1 MKSKLKKTL
10 LVILSAVM
18 VFNTP
23 LSVLAESAKTTDS
36 VATQEEAKKDA
47 TTPKYEIVSVK
58 DYDGSGEYGTLEVTL
73 KEAEKIDEKLPQT
86 IPANVKLSGDEKA
99 KEEEQEVP
107 VSWSCPDEIA
117 KAGTYT
123 YTVTPGDGY
132 VWSDELQKAINE
144 KTYKLPAYTVSVVEE
159 VKAEEEAEVGTYAS
173 NPDEG
178 IEAQAKGG
186 VVNNLNTSA
195 IYYIYAADEWN
206 RVMDTKDSSLDDGA
220 RLQVTDRT
228 TAREDRFGT
237 QTFNFCKYEGV
248 GDFYYIRRY
257 SKNGWK
263 YITPDPG
270 GREAYYIRDWYG
282 NGKDDLQLFRIVP
295 NGNGTYSIYN
305 KATNRPLTYQ
315 RRSVCYVDSRSECK
329 DWKFKEIDYLRDDPK
344 VKSVKEGT
352 TTDGTY
358 SFTPK
363 INKNTSIEVL
373 NYNGVVHKRTDNYN
387 TENKRFY
394 DYWGIVPTDN
404 DIGKV
409 GFMFKDVGKYN
420 GKTVDLKATISWPT
434 NFQYNGTRITP
445 YIGLFASKEGGD
457 FAFAFFD
464 ASYKVTYEVLI
475 DGKITPINMRITM
488 TDIDAMQFT
497 ELETD
502 TGSINS
508 ISIVEGNDHLHQ
520 IGNATD
526 KTTGC
531 IFAGYK
537 ATFDTDLEGWVSC
550 ELKDTSKYSV
560 LYGSPR
566 DTSSYYHYKDRMAY
580 SYYYIENYGAPSLIN
595 RVGKIDSILD
605 DPNLDLLNATY
616 WMAYTSNAF
625 GPITLPAPT
634 ETVSTSVVNPGNS
647 YYYDVYQLLP
657 QESDNYKYKALTET
671 IKIEKDKLGLTTAQ
685 MQDIAKSVVVKDDS
699 ESDITKYFSMESTND
714 SIQCTLNPSEI
725 SKLDKLYGSTLH
737 FRLKVPTMSAKD
749 ALNKTFP
756 REIVSK
762 ATTTITRRNTGKTET
777 AESNQ
782 TTIKMV
788 EKYYFKIVES
798 YLNGFTK
805 GEGNVKNK
813 TAYKTELNVTKHQ
826 EATPVAYTDS
836 DMIAVPKGFHFDK
849 VTESG
854 KDYNMSTYEPISRN
868 LHFQADYVPIYYKL
882 TYDLNGGTLAKA
894 NPTSYNVIYSPTLNE
909 PTKEGYVFDGW
920 TISNALFTP
929 DKTQRNLLNDRE
941 FKTQAPN
948 VYDWS
953 KIQIYTSDGNKLL
966 HYIGTSKTVG
976 DVKYTYTHNLPSGN
990 YSLRI
995 AANGSLEDG
1004 EYMVYDV
1011 YLDEGRSYEFTY
1023 RQDVVRS
1030 DCIHI
1035 KNVVMKEVPGQNS
1048 TVGNFVSSKVALYDN
1063 NNDKLISEIGTV
1075 TKSGNQTMKYKHEKE
1090 SGYYTISFLGCGN
1103 NGQNQKLVSHSDV
1116 YLEKG
1121 AEYEISFNVTF
1132 ENATRIA
1139 ISNETMKQ
1147 TSKITGINEGKDGKA
1162 LAGPDYYAESYTRRT
1177 GSLHLIANWR
1187 RADYTVHYDGNGSEK
1202 GSMNDSTFIY
1212 DKDETLPKNLFTKTG
1227 YTFDHWNKKSDGSDK
1242 DNYKDQATVNNL
1254 AQPGKKVTLF
1264 AQWREHA
1271 YTIKYDQN
1279 GGNGSMPDQN
1289 YKYSESKALDKNKFT
1304 KDHATFIGWNTK
1316 KDGSGKSYT
1325 DKQVVSKLTAEDKK
1339 VITLYAQWDFAP
1351 EIKANDKTYYEG
1363 MTVTRA
1369 DLLKDVVAN
1378 DKEDSVITNK
1388 LIITKI
1394 EYSAGK
1400 LVNGKKQA
1408 AYTQEWANGMPA
1420 DAKLD
1425 TWFMQ
1430 LDKADSPVKH
1440 KVTYKVVDKAGNVT
1454 TKTVTVYVK
1463 YNNAPVITT
1472 MDRYYTLKQAQSG
1485 VISADELL
1493 KNSITNNKMKST
1505 DIEEG
1510 NLSSKVELVDF
1521 NPADFT
1527 KLTTSAVVTVTYRVH
1542 DSYGPNGVGKET
1554 INQFKVHITDPDRPP
1569 YRPDD
1574 PVSIVKHVRFITKK
1588 YYDLNKNY
1596 DAADLEDDEIAKLN
1610 ANGGLRIGCEWYSNP
1625 EYKSEITATFG
1636 KTSGTTYKFSHE
1648 DVEKIQEYINQHGI
1662 GNAKDTNSLGN
1673 FYQTYLTK

>member
-10 LVILSAVM
+10 LVMLSAVM

-23 LSVLAESAKTTDS
+23 LSVLAESAPTTS
-36 VATQEEAKKDA
+36 KAVTQEEAKKD
-47 TTPKYEIVSVK
+47 TSDVKYEIVSIK
-58 DYDGSGEYGTLEVTL
+58 DYDGTDDYGTFEVTL
-73 KEAEKIDEKLPQT
+73 KEADEIDKKLPET
-86 IPANVKLSGDEKA
+86 VSANVKVSGDENA

-107 VSWSCPDEIA
+107 VSWSCPDEVT

-132 VWSDELQKAINE
+132 VWSDELQKTINK

-159 VKAEEEAEVGTYAS
+159 VKAEAEAEVETYAS
-173 NPDEG
+173 NPNEG
-178 IEAQAKGG
+178 IEAQAGG
-186 VVNNLNTSA
+186 TVVTDLAEENDSA
-195 IYYIYAADEWN
+195 YYIADSDN
-206 RVMDTKDSSLDDGA
+206 YDYVMDTKDHNCAEG
-220 RLQVTDRT
+220 QEIIIETRT
-228 TAREDRFGT
+228 QRYREDDQMFV
-237 QTFNFCKYEGV
+237 FIKYDK
-248 GDFYYIRRY
+248 GDYYWIRKKSFRQ
-257 SKNGWK
+257 WR
-263 YITPDPG
+263 YITVADNG
-270 GREAYYIRDWYG
+270 ATTLNAWYG
-282 NGKDDLQLFRIVP
+282 DGKDDAQLFQIIKNP
-295 NGNGTYSIYN
+295 DGSYSIYN
-305 KATNRPLTYQ
+305 KKTGLALGQNGIGAVNTHYSDKKWNLERK
-315 RRSVCYVDSRSECK
+315 R
-329 DWKFKEIDYLRDDPK
+329 YLKSDPNVTV
-344 VKSVKEGT
+344 VKSG
-352 TTDGTY
+352 DLMNGTY
-358 SFTPK
+358 SFAPR
-363 INKNTSIEVL
+363 INKNTEVSVWG
-373 NYNGVVHKRTDNYN
+373 YNEEVYTRSDETSSETGNHYRSWNLAPSSDD
-387 TENKRFY
+387 ES
-394 DYWGIVPTDN
+394 
-404 DIGKV
+404 GKF
-409 GFMFKDVGKYN
+409 GFWIKDVGSYQ
-420 GKTVDLKATISWPT
+420 GQTVDLKTTISWDKNYVGPT
-434 NFQYNGTRITP
+434 GKRIPPT
-445 YIGLFASKEGGD
+445 IQFFTALDAGD
-457 FAFAFFD
+457 FAFGFRN
-464 ASYKVTYEVLI
+464 ASYEVKYDVYINDQL
-475 DGKITPINMRITM
+475 TPINLRITA
-488 TDIDAMQFT
+488 TDIDNMQYTRLITNTGTINNIFCVDNERLFRGGDSTKTNSGVIFSNWTTT
-497 ELETD
+497 ED
-502 TGSINS
+502 S
-508 ISIVEGNDHLHQ
+508 
-520 IGNATD
+520 
-526 KTTGC
+526 
-531 IFAGYK
+531 
-537 ATFDTDLEGWVSC
+537 DLYGWVSF
-550 ELKDTSKYSV
+550 ELKDTSSFSIV
-560 LYGSPR
+560 
-566 DTSSYYHYKDRMAY
+566 
-580 SYYYIENYGAPSLIN
+580 YGAEFDCGSYLDCKERIN
-595 RVGKIDSILD
+595 YSSEYRKGWGDEKGEKEVDSMRKRFADPTYPMLNTCGWMRVDSR
-605 DPNLDLLNATY
+605 
-616 WMAYTSNAF
+616 AF
-625 GPITLPAPT
+625 GPISLPAPT
-634 ETVSTSVVNPGNS
+634 ETVSKKTVNPGDS

-657 QESDNYKYKALTET
+657 KEVESFKFKTFTET
-671 IKIEKDKLGLTTAQ
+671 IEINRSKLGLTTAQ
-685 MQDIAKSVVVKDDS
+685 MQSIAGSVVVRDDS
-699 ESDITKYFSMESTND
+699 ARNITQYFDVKVMQNA
-714 SIQCTLNPSEI
+714 IQCILKPEALQELN
-725 SKLDKLYGSTLH
+725 KLYGSTLH
-737 FRLKVPTMSAKD
+737 FRLRVPTMSAKD
-749 ALNKTFP
+749 ALKRTLP
-756 REIVSK
+756 IDIVSK
-762 ATTTITRRNTGKTET
+762 ATTTVTRKNTNKTET
-777 AESNQ
+777 VESNQ
-782 TTIKMV
+782 TTIKLV
-788 EKYYFKIVES
+788 AKYYFKVVES

-826 EATPVAYTDS
+826 EATPVAYTKS
-836 DMIAVPKGFHFDK
+836 DMIAAPKGFHFHK

-854 KDYNMSTYEPISRN
+854 KDYKMSYEPISRN
-868 LHFQADYVPIYYKL
+868 LNFQAEYSPINYKL

-909 PTKEGYVFDGW
+909 PTKEGYIFDGW

-1103 NGQNQKLVSHSDV
+1103 NGQNQKLVSHSEI

-1139 ISNETMKQ
+1139 ISDETMKQ
-1147 TSKITGINEGKDGKA
+1147 TSKITGINEGKDSKS

-1177 GSLHLIANWR
+1177 GNLVLVANWR

-1339 VITLYAQWDFAP
+1339 VITLYAQWDLAP
-1351 EIKANDKTYYEG
+1351 EIKAGEKTFYEG
-1363 MTVTRA
+1363 TTVTRD
-1369 DLLKDVVAN
+1369 DLLKDVAAN
-1378 DKEDSVITNK
+1378 DPEEGVITNQI
-1388 LIITKI
+1388 IITKI

-1400 LVNGKKQA
+1400 LVGDKKQP
-1408 AYTQEWANGMPA
+1408 AYTQEWKDGMPS

-1521 NPADFT
+1521 NPTDFT

-1554 INQFKVHITDPDRPP
+1554 INQFKVYVTDPDGE
-1569 YRPDD
+1569 D
-1574 PVSIVKHVRFITKK
+1574 PVRPGVKSTIVKHVRFITKK
-1588 YYDLNKNY
+1588 YYDLNK
-1596 DAADLEDDEIAKLN
+1596 DKKDKDLTDEEIAKAN
-1610 ANGGLRIGCEWYSNP
+1610 ANGGLRVGCSWYSNP
-1625 EYKSEITATFG
+1625 EYKSEITATFD

-1648 DVEKIQEYINQHGI
+1648 DVEKIQDYINTNGI
-1662 GNAKDTNSLGN
+1662 GNAKKVNSLST
-1673 FYQTYLTK
+1673 FYQKFLNK

>member
-10 LVILSAVM
+10 LMMLSAVM

-23 LSVLAESAKTTDS
+23 LSVLAESAPTTS
-36 VATQEEAKKDA
+36 KAVTQEEAKKD
-47 TTPKYEIVSVK
+47 TSDVKYEIVSIK
-58 DYDGSGEYGTLEVTL
+58 DYDGTDDYGTFEVTL
-73 KEAEKIDEKLPQT
+73 KEADEIDKKLPET
-86 IPANVKLSGDEKA
+86 VSANVKVSGDENA

-107 VSWSCPDEIA
+107 VSWSCPDEVT

-132 VWSDELQKAINE
+132 VWSDELQKTINK

-159 VKAEEEAEVGTYAS
+159 VKAEAEAEVETYAS
-173 NPDEG
+173 NPNEG
-178 IEAQAKGG
+178 IEAQAGG
-186 VVNNLNTSA
+186 TVVTDLAEENDSA
-195 IYYIYAADEWN
+195 YYIADSDN
-206 RVMDTKDSSLDDGA
+206 YDYVMDTKDHNCAEG
-220 RLQVTDRT
+220 QEIIIETRT
-228 TAREDRFGT
+228 QRYREDDQMFV
-237 QTFNFCKYEGV
+237 FIKYDK
-248 GDFYYIRRY
+248 GDYYWIRKKSFRQ
-257 SKNGWK
+257 WR
-263 YITPDPG
+263 YITVADNG
-270 GREAYYIRDWYG
+270 ATTLNAWYG
-282 NGKDDLQLFRIVP
+282 DGKDDAQLFQIIKNP
-295 NGNGTYSIYN
+295 DGSYSIYN
-305 KATNRPLTYQ
+305 KKTGLALGQNGIGAVNTHYSDKKWNLERK
-315 RRSVCYVDSRSECK
+315 R
-329 DWKFKEIDYLRDDPK
+329 YLKSDPNVTV
-344 VKSVKEGT
+344 VKSG
-352 TTDGTY
+352 DLMNGTY
-358 SFTPK
+358 SFAPR
-363 INKNTSIEVL
+363 INKNTEVSVWG
-373 NYNGVVHKRTDNYN
+373 YNEEVYTRSDETSSETGNHYRSWNLAPSSDD
-387 TENKRFY
+387 ES
-394 DYWGIVPTDN
+394 
-404 DIGKV
+404 GKF
-409 GFMFKDVGKYN
+409 GFWIKDVGSYQ
-420 GKTVDLKATISWPT
+420 GQTVDLKTTISWDKNYVGPT
-434 NFQYNGTRITP
+434 GKRIPPT
-445 YIGLFASKEGGD
+445 IQFFTALDAGD
-457 FAFAFFD
+457 FAFGFRN
-464 ASYKVTYEVLI
+464 ASYEVKYDVYINDQL
-475 DGKITPINMRITM
+475 TPINLRITA
-488 TDIDAMQFT
+488 TDIDNMQYTRLITNTGTINNIFCVDNERLFRGGDSTKTNSGVIFSNWTTT
-497 ELETD
+497 ED
-502 TGSINS
+502 S
-508 ISIVEGNDHLHQ
+508 
-520 IGNATD
+520 
-526 KTTGC
+526 
-531 IFAGYK
+531 
-537 ATFDTDLEGWVSC
+537 DLYGWVSF
-550 ELKDTSKYSV
+550 ELKDTSSFSIV
-560 LYGSPR
+560 
-566 DTSSYYHYKDRMAY
+566 
-580 SYYYIENYGAPSLIN
+580 YGAEFDCGSYLDCKERIN
-595 RVGKIDSILD
+595 YSSEYRKGWGDEKGEKEVDSMRKLFADPTYPMLNTCGWMRVDSR
-605 DPNLDLLNATY
+605 
-616 WMAYTSNAF
+616 AF
-625 GPITLPAPT
+625 GPISLPAPT
-634 ETVSTSVVNPGNS
+634 ETVSKKTVNPGDS

-657 QESDNYKYKALTET
+657 KEVESFKFKTFTET
-671 IKIEKDKLGLTTAQ
+671 IEINRSKLGLTTAQ
-685 MQDIAKSVVVKDDS
+685 MQSIAGSVVVRDDS
-699 ESDITKYFSMESTND
+699 ARNITQYFDVKVMQNA
-714 SIQCTLNPSEI
+714 IQCILKPEALQELN
-725 SKLDKLYGSTLH
+725 KLYGSTLH
-737 FRLKVPTMSAKD
+737 FRLRVPTMSAKD
-749 ALNKTFP
+749 ALKRTLP
-756 REIVSK
+756 IDIVSK
-762 ATTTITRRNTGKTET
+762 ATTTVTRKNTNKTET
-777 AESNQ
+777 VESNQ
-782 TTIKMV
+782 TTIKLV
-788 EKYYFKIVES
+788 AKYYFKVVES

-826 EATPVAYTDS
+826 EATPVAYTKS
-836 DMIAVPKGFHFDK
+836 DMIAAPKGFHFHK

-854 KDYNMSTYEPISRN
+854 KDYKMSYEPISRN
-868 LHFQADYVPIYYKL
+868 LNFQAEYSPINYKL

-909 PTKEGYVFDGW
+909 PTKEGYIFDGW

-1103 NGQNQKLVSHSDV
+1103 NGQNQKLVSHSEI

-1139 ISNETMKQ
+1139 ISDETMKQ
-1147 TSKITGINEGKDGKA
+1147 TSKITGINEGKDSKS

-1177 GSLHLIANWR
+1177 GNLVLVANWR

-1339 VITLYAQWDFAP
+1339 VITLYAQWDLAP

-1408 AYTQEWANGMPA
+1408 AYTQEWTNGMPA

-1472 MDRYYTLKQAQSG
+1472 MDRYYTLKQAQNG
-1485 VISADELL
+1485 EISADELL

-1554 INQFKVHITDPDRPP
+1554 INQFKVYVTDPDRPTL
-1569 YRPDD
+1569 RPDD

-1588 YYDLNKNY
+1588 YYDLNKDKKLTDY
-1596 DAADLEDDEIAKLN
+1596 GRDDAELAKAN
-1610 ANGGLRIGCEWYSNP
+1610 ANGGLRVECSWYSDP
-1625 EYKSEITATFG
+1625 DYKSEITVTFD

>member
-10 LVILSAVM
+10 LVMLSAVM

-23 LSVLAESAKTTDS
+23 LSVLAESIKTTDN

-86 IPANVKLSGDEKA
+86 ITANIKPSGDGTA
-99 KEEEQEVP
+99 KEEECEVP
-107 VSWSCPDEIA
+107 VTLDCPDEIT

-123 YTVTPGDGY
+123 YTITPGDGY

-159 VKAEEEAEVGTYAS
+159 AKAEAEVKTYAS

-178 IEAQAKGG
+178 IEAQAGG
-186 VVNNLNTSA
+186 SVVNNLNTSA
-195 IYYIYAADEWN
+195 IYYIYAIDQWN
-206 RVMDTKDSSLDDGA
+206 HVMDTEDSSLDDYA
-220 RLQVTDRT
+220 WLKVRNRT
-228 TAREDRFGT
+228 TTGYEDRLGV
-237 QTFNFCKYEGV
+237 QTFNFCKYEGA

-263 YITPDPG
+263 YVTTSLD
-270 GREAYYIRDWYG
+270 GRGLYIRDWYG
-282 NGKDDLQLFRIVP
+282 EGKDDLQLFRIIR
-295 NGNGTYSIYN
+295 NSDGTYSIYDKHTN
-305 KATNRPLTYQ
+305 KPLTYQ
-315 RRSVCYVDSRSECK
+315 KNSVCYVDFKSECK

-363 INKNTSIEVL
+363 INKNTSIEVI

-394 DYWGIVPTDN
+394 DYWGIAPTDN

-420 GKTVDLKATISWPT
+420 GKTVDLKATLSWPT

-457 FAFAFFD
+457 FAFAFND

-475 DGKITPINMRITM
+475 DGKTTPINMRITM
-488 TDIDAMQFT
+488 TDIDEMQYT

-508 ISIVEGNDHLHQ
+508 ISIVEGNDNLHQ

-531 IFAGYK
+531 IFAGLTN
-537 ATFDTDLEGWVSC
+537 TFDTDLEGWISC

-566 DTSSYYHYKDRMAY
+566 DTSSYYSYKDRMAY
-580 SYYYIENYGAPSLIN
+580 SDNYIRKKGAPSLID

-605 DPNLDLLNATY
+605 DPNYVPIDNCF

-634 ETVSTSVVNPGNS
+634 EAVSASVINPGNS

-657 QESDNYKYKALTET
+657 QESDNYKYQALTET

-714 SIQCTLNPSEI
+714 SIQCTLNPSGM
-725 SKLDKLYGSTLH
+725 SKLDELYGSTLH

-1103 NGQNQKLVSHSDV
+1103 NGQNQKLVSHSEI

-1139 ISNETMKQ
+1139 ISDETMKQ
-1147 TSKITGINEGKDGKA
+1147 TSKITGINEGKDSKS

-1187 RADYTVHYDGNGSEK
+1187 LANYTVHYDGNGSEK

-1212 DKDETLPKNLFTKTG
+1212 DKDETLPKNLFTKNG

-1339 VITLYAQWDFAP
+1339 VITLYAQWDLAP
-1351 EIKANDKTYYEG
+1351 EIKAGEKTFYEG
-1363 MTVTRA
+1363 TTVTRD
-1369 DLLKDVVAN
+1369 DLLKDVAAN
-1378 DKEDSVITNK
+1378 DPEEGVITNQI
-1388 LIITKI
+1388 IITKI

-1400 LVNGKKQA
+1400 LVGDKKQP
-1408 AYTQEWANGMPA
+1408 AYTQEWKDGMPS
-1420 DAKLD
+1420 DEKLD

-1521 NPADFT
+1521 NPTDFT

-1554 INQFKVHITDPDRPP
+1554 INQFKVYITDPDRPP
-1569 YRPDD
+1569 IRPDD
-1574 PVSIVKHVRFITKK
+1574 PASIVKHVRFITKK
-1588 YYDLNKNY
+1588 YYNLNK
-1596 DAADLEDDEIAKLN
+1596 DKSIDLSDEELAKAN
-1610 ANGGLRIGCEWYSNP
+1610 ANGGLRVGCEWYINP
-1625 EYKSEITATFG
+1625 DYKSEITATFD
-1636 KTSGTTYKFSHE
+1636 KTSGATYKFSHE
-1648 DVEKIQEYINQHGI
+1648 DVEKIQEYINTNGI
-1662 GNAKDTNSLGN
+1662 GNAKKTDSLST
-1673 FYQTYLTK
+1673 FYQKFLNK

>member
-10 LVILSAVM
+10 LVMLSAVM

-23 LSVLAESAKTTDS
+23 LSVLAESTKTTDN
-36 VATQEEAKKDA
+36 VAMQEEAKKDA

-58 DYDGSGEYGTLEVTL
+58 DYDGSDEYGTLEVTL

-86 IPANVKLSGDEKA
+86 ITANIKPSGDDTA
-99 KEEEQEVP
+99 KEEECEVP
-107 VSWSCPDEIA
+107 VTWDCPDEIT

-132 VWSDELQKAINE
+132 VWSDELQKAVDE

-159 VKAEEEAEVGTYAS
+159 VKAEAEAEVETHES
-173 NPDEG
+173 NPEEG
-178 IEAQAKGG
+178 IEAQAGG
-186 VVNNLNTSA
+186 TVVTDLAEENDSA
-195 IYYIYAADEWN
+195 YYIADSDN
-206 RVMDTKDSSLDDGA
+206 YDYVMDTKDHNCAEG
-220 RLQVTDRT
+220 QEIIIETRT
-228 TAREDRFGT
+228 QRYREDDQMFV
-237 QTFNFCKYEGV
+237 FIKYDK
-248 GDFYYIRRY
+248 GDYYWIRKKSFRQ
-257 SKNGWK
+257 WR
-263 YITPDPG
+263 YITVADNG
-270 GREAYYIRDWYG
+270 ATTLNAWYG
-282 NGKDDLQLFRIVP
+282 DGKDDAQLFQIIKNP
-295 NGNGTYSIYN
+295 DGSYSIYN
-305 KATNRPLTYQ
+305 KKTGLALGQNGIGAVNTHYSDKKWNLERK
-315 RRSVCYVDSRSECK
+315 R
-329 DWKFKEIDYLRDDPK
+329 YLKSDPNVTV
-344 VKSVKEGT
+344 VKSG
-352 TTDGTY
+352 DLMNGTY
-358 SFTPK
+358 SFAPR
-363 INKNTSIEVL
+363 INKNTEVSVWG
-373 NYNGVVHKRTDNYN
+373 YNEEVYTRSDETSSE
-387 TENKRFY
+387 T
-394 DYWGIVPTDN
+394 
-404 DIGKV
+404 GKHYRSWNLAPSSDDESGKF
-409 GFMFKDVGKYN
+409 GFWIKDVGKYK
-420 GKTVDLKATISWPT
+420 GQTVDLKTTISWDKNYVGPT
-434 NFQYNGTRITP
+434 GKRIPPT
-445 YIGLFASKEGGD
+445 IQFFTALDAGD
-457 FAFAFFD
+457 FAFGFRN
-464 ASYKVTYEVLI
+464 ASYEVKYDVYINDQLR
-475 DGKITPINMRITM
+475 PINLRITA
-488 TDIDAMQFT
+488 TDIDNMQYTRLITNTGTINNIFCVDNERLFRGGDSTKTNSGVIFSNWTNT
-497 ELETD
+497 ED
-502 TGSINS
+502 S
-508 ISIVEGNDHLHQ
+508 
-520 IGNATD
+520 
-526 KTTGC
+526 
-531 IFAGYK
+531 
-537 ATFDTDLEGWVSC
+537 DLYGWVSF
-550 ELKDTSKYSV
+550 ELKDTSSFSIV
-560 LYGSPR
+560 
-566 DTSSYYHYKDRMAY
+566 
-580 SYYYIENYGAPSLIN
+580 YGAEFDCGSYLDCKERIN
-595 RVGKIDSILD
+595 YSSEYRKGWGDEKGEKEVDSMRKRFADPTYPMLNTCGWMRVDSR
-605 DPNLDLLNATY
+605 
-616 WMAYTSNAF
+616 AF
-625 GPITLPAPT
+625 GPISLPAPT
-634 ETVSTSVVNPGNS
+634 ETVSKKTVNPGDS

-657 QESDNYKYKALTET
+657 QEVENFKFKTFTET
-671 IKIEKDKLGLTTAQ
+671 IEINRSKLGLTTAQ
-685 MQDIAKSVVVKDDS
+685 MQSIAGSVVVRDDS
-699 ESDITKYFSMESTND
+699 ARNITQYFDVKVMQNA
-714 SIQCTLNPSEI
+714 IQCILKPEALQELN
-725 SKLDKLYGSTLH
+725 KLYGSTLH
-737 FRLKVPTMSAKD
+737 FRLRVPTMSAKD
-749 ALNKTFP
+749 ALKRTLP
-756 REIVSK
+756 IDIVSK
-762 ATTTITRRNTGKTET
+762 ATTTVTRKNTNKTET
-777 AESNQ
+777 VESNQ
-782 TTIKMV
+782 TTIKLV
-788 EKYYFKIVES
+788 AKYYFKVVQS
-798 YLNGFTK
+798 YLSGFTK
-805 GEGNVKNK
+805 GEGNVENK
-813 TAYKTELNVTKHQ
+813 TAYRAKLKTTEHQ
-826 EATPVAYTDS
+826 EATPVAYTKS
-836 DMIAVPKGFHFDK
+836 DMIAAPKGFHFDK

-1103 NGQNQKLVSHSDV
+1103 NGQNQKLVSHSEI

-1187 RADYTVHYDGNGSEK
+1187 LANYTVHYDGNGSEK

-1339 VITLYAQWDFAP
+1339 VITLYAQWDLAP
-1351 EIKANDKTYYEG
+1351 EIKAGEKTFYEG
-1363 MTVTRA
+1363 TTVTRD
-1369 DLLKDVVAN
+1369 DLLKDVAAN
-1378 DKEDSVITNK
+1378 DPEEGVITNQI
-1388 LIITKI
+1388 IITKI

-1400 LVNGKKQA
+1400 LVGDKKQP
-1408 AYTQEWANGMPA
+1408 AYTQEWKDGMPS

-1430 LDKADSPVKH
+1430 FDKADSPVKH

-1554 INQFKVHITDPDRPP
+1554 INQFKVYVTDPDRPTL
-1569 YRPDD
+1569 RPDD

-1588 YYDLNKNY
+1588 FYDLNK
-1596 DAADLEDDEIAKLN
+1596 DKKRQDFKTDADLAKAN
-1610 ANGGLRIGCEWYSNP
+1610 ANGGLRVGCSWYTD
-1625 EYKSEITATFG
+1625 EDYKSEITATFG

-1648 DVEKIQEYINQHGI
+1648 DVEKIQDYINTNGI
-1662 GNAKDTNSLGN
+1662 GNAKKTNSLST
-1673 FYQTYLTK
+1673 FYQKFLNK